1 MELMWNPGQ
10 TGLCLHIPEEFPIT
24 ISAAPDDEAAAIVK
38 PRHIT
43 LFRQASLKP
52 ILEPLG
58 RAWSDGIINIPP
70 IPPLR
75 LAPNLYLA
83 QRGPHPEKDPENC
96 RIERKTWFVA
106 VADQTLWSLWLD
118 MFVAEMNEAMSGL
131 KEPWTNP
138 EPDRF
143 FHVSIFNNRDGDPFR
158 SIGDI
163 STSDLSGG

>member
-24 ISAAPDDEAAAIVK
+24 ISMAPEDEDATIVE

-43 LFRQASLKP
+43 LFRRASIEP
-52 ILEPLG
+52 ILEPLS
-58 RAWSDGIINIPP
+58 RAWSDELIFIPP

-75 LAPNLYLA
+75 LAPELYLA
-83 QRGPHPEKDPENC
+83 QRGPHPQKDPPDC

-118 MFVAEMNEAMSGL
+118 MLVAEMNTAMNGL
-131 KEPWTNP
+131 KEPWNNP
-138 EPDRF
+138 
-143 FHVSIFNNRDGDPFR
+143 
-158 SIGDI
+158 
-163 STSDLSGG
+163 